1 MRVIPAVEINRVLT
15 FRELIECL
23 RAAFRSDTVSP
34 VRHHHGISR
43 PGGEDATL
51 LLMPAWT
58 DFVSQGSTTRGYIG
72 VKLVSVFPD
81 NHIHKRPSVMGTYM
95 LLSGQTGEPLAV
107 FDGQSLTLWRTAAAS
122 ALASGYLARDDA
134 HRLLMV
140 GAGAL
145 APYLIKAHAS
155 VRPISEVIIWN
166 RNPAS
171 AEALAGALDLPGI
184 SVQASSDL
192 EGAAR
197 GADVISCATMSRD
210 PLVQGEWLAPGTH
223 LDLVGGFTPEMRET
237 DDLSVET
244 ARLFVDTR
252 AGALQEA
259 GDIVQPLQ
267 SGLITEQ
274 DIAAD
279 LFELCRG
286 TKAGR
291 RHYNQITLFKSVGAS
306 IEDLAA
312 AQHIFLRT

>member
-15 FRELIECL
+15 FRDLVECL
-23 RAAFRSDTVSP
+23 RTAFRSETVSP
-34 VRHHHGISR
+34 VRHHHVIKR
-43 PGGEDATL
+43 PGGDDATL

-58 DFVSQGSTTRGYIG
+58 DFVSQGSTSRGYVG
-72 VKLVSVFPD
+72 VKLVSVFPE
-81 NHIHKRPSVMGTYM
+81 NSTYQKPSVMGTYV
-95 LLSGQTGEPLAV
+95 LLSGQTGEPLAL

-122 ALASGYLARDDA
+122 ALASSYLARDDA

-140 GAGAL
+140 GAGSL
-145 APYLIKAHAS
+145 APYLIRAHAA
-155 VRPISEVIIWN
+155 VRPINEVIIWN
-166 RNPAS
+166 RDTAR
-171 AEALAGALDLPGI
+171 AQALAGALDLPGA
-184 SVQASSDL
+184 SVRASDDL

-197 GADVISCATMSRD
+197 GADLISCATMSSS
-210 PLVQGEWLAPGTH
+210 PVIQGAWLSPGVH
-223 LDLVGGFTPEMRET
+223 LDLVGGFTPDMRET
-237 DDLSVET
+237 DDTAIEV

-252 AGALQEA
+252 EGALQEA

-267 SGLITEQ
+267 SGLITEE

-279 LFELCRG
+279 FFELCRG